1 MALLM
6 GNCGVSSPLIG
17 GLVGIGNYPS
27 KLAATMSPSINHR
40 FCADRRKGK
49 DRLHVGVV
57 RY

>member
-40 FCADRRKGK
+40 FCADRRKG
-49 DRLHVGVV
+49 LHVGVV